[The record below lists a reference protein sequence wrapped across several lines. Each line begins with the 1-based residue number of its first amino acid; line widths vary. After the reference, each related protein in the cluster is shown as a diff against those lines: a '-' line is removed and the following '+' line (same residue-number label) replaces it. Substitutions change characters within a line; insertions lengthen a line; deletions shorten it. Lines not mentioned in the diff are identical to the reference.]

1 MAQMEWLK
9 AHRSKYKH
17 LYEECGPAACGS
29 QAKHWPSNSWEHLN
43 YAPKCPK
50 CLQINRARPIREVEE
65 TTGVAARTIRRWIA
79 DGKVWGEQRYGK
91 LWYVDPDDVQRVAAE
106 SGEGAR
112 RGWPLGRPRK

>member
-1 MAQMEWLK
+1 
-9 AHRSKYKH
+9 
-17 LYEECGPAACGS
+17 
-29 QAKHWPSNSWEHLN
+29 
-43 YAPKCPK
+43 
-50 CLQINRARPIREVEE
+50 LQINRARPIREVEE

-112 RGWPLGRPRK
+112 RGWPLGKARK